1 MDPGVEPGDDFYR
14 FVNGGW
20 LRANP
25 VPEDYPR
32 WAAFDE
38 VRQANEVL
46 LHELFRQAAGEPQ
59 PAATAADW
67 CGRFYQAGMD
77 TDHIEAAGL
86 GPIQH
91 LLDALDSIGGVDD
104 LSRLASE
111 VLPLGLSLPIGAGV
125 VPDFDDSTRHLLYL
139 GSGGMGLPERDYYF
153 REDGGSARLREQYQE
168 HIKTMLRLS
177 GHADPSPA
185 AEAIL
190 AFETALAEQAYTA
203 AQQRDMDLVL
213 NRHAVSEL
221 EAVMPNF
228 GLVGFMERFGAT
240 GMEAVNVANPGF
252 FAAADSL
259 LAEADVD
266 LLRAWGRWHLL
277 SSTASSLPARF
288 EDEAFRFYGQIL
300 GGQREQKP
308 RWKRVLRAA
317 SVDIGQ
323 LVAQLYVQAAFSPE
337 AKARAEEM
345 VGHLTDAMGRA
356 IAGLDWMSEET
367 KQAAARKL
375 DGFVAKLG
383 YPDKWRDH
391 SKLVFGHGPYVTLR
405 IAARRFEF
413 DRRLGELHEPVDP
426 HEWEM
431 GAHEVNAYYHPLRN
445 EIVFPAGIL
454 QPPFFQA
461 DADDAVNYGGIG
473 AVIGHEITHGFDDMG
488 SRFDAN
494 GNFAN
499 WWTEHDRQEFERRAQ
514 ILVEQFS
521 DYEPLEGLHVNGQ
534 LTLGENIADLGGVTI
549 AYEALQDALDDTG
562 REPVG
567 GLTPEQRFFLAY
579 ARVWRTNTTEEHMRL
594 AVQTDPHSP
603 GQYRCNGPLGN
614 LATFAE
620 AFELNEETAMMRPP
634 SERAK
639 IW

>member
-1 MDPGVEPGDDFYR
+1 
-14 FVNGGW
+14 
-20 LRANP
+20 
-25 VPEDYPR
+25 
-32 WAAFDE
+32 
-38 VRQANEVL
+38 
-46 LHELFRQAAGEPQ
+46 
-59 PAATAADW
+59 
-67 CGRFYQAGMD
+67 
-77 TDHIEAAGL
+77 
-86 GPIQH
+86 
-91 LLDALDSIGGVDD
+91 
-104 LSRLASE
+104 
-111 VLPLGLSLPIGAGV
+111 
-125 VPDFDDSTRHLLYL
+125 
-139 GSGGMGLPERDYYF
+139 
-153 REDGGSARLREQYQE
+153 
-168 HIKTMLRLS
+168 
-177 GHADPSPA
+177 
-185 AEAIL
+185 
-190 AFETALAEQAYTA
+190 
-203 AQQRDMDLVL
+203 
-213 NRHAVSEL
+213 
-221 EAVMPNF
+221 MPNF